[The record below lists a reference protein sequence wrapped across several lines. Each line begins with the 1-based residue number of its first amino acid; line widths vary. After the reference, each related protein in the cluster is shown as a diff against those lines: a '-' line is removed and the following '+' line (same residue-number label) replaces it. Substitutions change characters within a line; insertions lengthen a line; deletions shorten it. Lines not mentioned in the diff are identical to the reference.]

1 MRTVF
6 AKEGKLEKIRRIIG
20 LDPGLRN
27 TGWGII
33 QIAGNRLQHLANGTV
48 RSRQTDPLAQ
58 RLQQL
63 YAGLDEIISDW
74 TPDCAAAET
83 TFVNKNPEA
92 TLKLGQARGVV
103 LLAPANHGL
112 AVAEYAPNQVK
123 KTVVGVGHAD
133 KRQIH
138 AMVSHLLPGCNI
150 DSTDAADALAVA
162 ICHAHWADR
171 QWPAAQPVA
180 RRGKQRETGG
190 TSGTGG

>member
-1 MRTVF
+1 MRNIV
-6 AKEGKLEKIRRIIG
+6 AKDEALEKNRRIIG

-48 RSRQTDPLAQ
+48 KSRQTDPLAQ

-63 YAGLDEIISDW
+63 YAGLDDIIAKW
-74 TPDCAAAET
+74 LPDSAAAET

-123 KTVVGVGHAD
+123 KTVVGVGHA
-133 KRQIH
+133 KKEQIH
-138 AMVSHLLPGCNI
+138 TMVSHLLPGCDI
-150 DSTDAADALAVA
+150 DSADAADALAVA
-162 ICHAHWADR
+162 ICHAHWTDR
-171 QWPAAQPVA
+171 QWPAAQTRPASV
-180 RRGKQRETGG
+180 RRLKAGG
-190 TSGTGG
+190 AAGASK

>member
-1 MRTVF
+1 MISRAILRTVF

-103 LLAPANHGL
+103 LLAPANPRRRTYGDAGSRARAVRRRHGHG
-112 AVAEYAPNQVK
+112 EQ
-123 KTVVGVGHAD
+123 
-133 KRQIH
+133 
-138 AMVSHLLPGCNI
+138 
-150 DSTDAADALAVA
+150 
-162 ICHAHWADR
+162 
-171 QWPAAQPVA
+171 
-180 RRGKQRETGG
+180 
-190 TSGTGG
+190 

>member
-1 MRTVF
+1 MRTAV
-6 AKEGKLEKIRRIIG
+6 AKDGALENTRRIIG

-48 RSRQTDPLAQ
+48 RSRPSDPLAQ

-63 YAGLDEIISDW
+63 YAGLDAIIADW
-74 TPDCAAAET
+74 TPDSAAAET
-83 TFVNKNPEA
+83 TFVNKNPDA

-133 KRQIH
+133 KGQIH
-138 AMVSHLLPGCNI
+138 AMVSHLLPGCII
-150 DSTDAADALAVA
+150 DSADAADALAVA

-171 QWPAAQPVA
+171 QWPTAPPAKRQPTRD
-180 RRGKQRETGG
+180 RRSRTGG
-190 TSGTGG
+190 AGS

>member
-1 MRTVF
+1 M
-6 AKEGKLEKIRRIIG
+6 IG

-48 RSRQTDPLAQ
+48 RSRPSDPLAQ

-63 YAGLDEIISDW
+63 YAGLDAIIADW
-74 TPDCAAAET
+74 TPDSAAAET
-83 TFVNKNPEA
+83 TFVNKNPDA

-133 KRQIH
+133 KGQIH
-138 AMVSHLLPGCNI
+138 AMVSHLLPGCII
-150 DSTDAADALAVA
+150 DSADAADALAVA

-171 QWPAAQPVA
+171 QWPTAPTAKRQPTRD
-180 RRGKQRETGG
+180 RRSRTGG
-190 TSGTGG
+190 AGS